1 MRLIGSVHG
10 IRQTGAGEIRELVIF
25 GRPALYMEGKGNVA
39 ILQYRIG
46 DEHIHTAVER
56 VGGNQIFAVIHLV
69 FIIVALGIHS
79 RQTGDNQHELLLVF
93 AVRFGKDRRNG
104 KFTLCISLE
113 GMSSGGIYYRDIV
126 IFDSRLTD
134 ILINCAVLF
143 RGNTLNLELKRLIG
157 IGRCLLKQYRLV
169 INGCDRLRSRTELWL
184 EGILRISD
192 LINHIGI
199 GHTVLGIDGQ
209 TLDNDLLGVLID
221 SYHNRNRFLID
232 VLSPDGNGS
241 LIVVHF
247 ITIDIRQ
254 FVIIVSIT
262 GKRRCNNGDIFIMV
276 LTINFDFRDTA
287 VAVDD
292 TRIQTEQRIFG
303 DILRLAL
310 DDEMIVA
317 DALKF
322 LIERVVC
329 VVIIAVPV
337 LVDGNGTLEILLT
350 GRIVVGN
357 IHTLIDRDIFPG
369 HGIHCR
375 QCVAVCICSDSGSVI
390 VFVFVP
396 HNLERYAC
404 GRIHCF
410 GNGHRTGLG

>member
-157 IGRCLLKQYRLV
+157 ISRCLLQKDGLV

-184 EGILRISD
+184 KGILRISD

-199 GHTVLGIDGQ
+199 GHTVLGIDSQ
-209 TLDNDLLGVLID
+209 TLDSDLLGLLID
-221 SYHNRNRFLID
+221 LDFNINRMLI
-232 VLSPDGNGS
+232 G
-241 LIVVHF
+241 
-247 ITIDIRQ
+247 R
-254 FVIIVSIT
+254 
-262 GKRRCNNGDIFIMV
+262 
-276 LTINFDFRDTA
+276 FRDMN
-287 VAVDD
+287 
-292 TRIQTEQRIFG
+292 RSFIISH
-303 DILRLAL
+303 
-310 DDEMIVA
+310 
-317 DALKF
+317 
-322 LIERVVC
+322 C
-329 VVIIAVPV
+329 IAVV
-337 LVDGNGTLEILLT
+337 
-350 GRIVVGN
+350 GR
-357 IHTLIDRDIFPG
+357 
-369 HGIHCR
+369 
-375 QCVAVCICSDSGSVI
+375 
-390 VFVFVP
+390 
-396 HNLERYAC
+396 
-404 GRIHCF
+404 
-410 GNGHRTGLG
+410 